1 MNRAVVFAHYDID
14 NVVDQYVYVY
24 LKELS
29 KISNYIVF
37 VSTADLTQKD
47 IELLS
52 RICAK
57 VIIRDN
63 IGYDFMSYKIGLES
77 FDYIKYDEIIICN
90 DSVYGPFYPLENV
103 FNAMKNKQC
112 DVWGMTSGQEI
123 SLHLQSYFLVCK
135 KTVLLSSYFSD
146 FWKNV
151 KVLDNK
157 RKIIETYEVGF
168 SAKLLS
174 LGFKLASY
182 AEYKPVFMEKYTVKL
197 RRVTFYKIFKKI
209 ISLFEGRSVFQNSLS
224 VNITHQ
230 YWKELLLVSKM
241 PFLKVELL
249 RDNPLKINIL
259 DFEDVIKK
267 ISDYDVSLIQK
278 HLHRTK
284 K

>member
-14 NVVDQYVYVY
+14 NIIDQYVYIY

-37 VSTADLTQKD
+37 VSTAYLTKKD
-47 IELLS
+47 IELLNK
-52 RICAK
+52 ICAK

-63 IGYDFMSYKIGLES
+63 LGYDFMSYKIGLES
-77 FDYIKYDEIIICN
+77 FDYLEYDEVIICN
-90 DSVYGPFYPLENV
+90 DSVYGPFYPLKNV
-103 FNAMKNKQC
+103 FHEMNNKQC
-112 DVWGMTSGQEI
+112 DFWGMTLGEEL

-135 KTVLLSSYFSD
+135 KTVLLSSCFSD
-146 FWKNV
+146 FWKDV

-168 SAKLLS
+168 SAKLL
-174 LGFKLASY
+174 LQGFKLASY
-182 AEYKPVFMEKYTVKL
+182 AEYKPTFMEKFTLKL
-197 RRVTFYKIFKKI
+197 RRVTFYKIFNKL
-209 ISLFEGRSVFQNSLS
+209 ISFFDGRSVFQNSLS
-224 VNITHQ
+224 VNSTHQ

-249 RDNPLKINIL
+249 RDNPLNIDIL

-267 ISDYDVSLIQK
+267 ISNYDVSLIQK
-278 HLHRTK
+278 HLHRIK